1 MHINPDGDAIGASL
15 ALAEMLQSIGKRA
28 VVYCR
33 DRVPDLCSFMPGHEE
48 IVHSYDPGRTSDS
61 TLVVVD
67 CNTDERAA
75 VDASAF
81 KKSIVID
88 HHMTE
93 KPFGDIKWVEPSI
106 CATGLMIYHIGKAL
120 DIPLTSQTALNLYA
134 AISVD
139 TGTFRYSNT
148 TPDTMTAAAELIRAG
163 AKPAIVA
170 NHLYNEWSRQRFTL
184 LKEVLKT
191 LEIYGDTAMISA
203 TEKMMDETGAKPEDT
218 ENFVNF
224 PNMINSINVSVF
236 FRETGGGVWKASL
249 RSKDTVNVAEVAE
262 VFGGGGH
269 KNAAGFRT
277 KEDLGVLKKKLLDY
291 FGPRSR

>member
-1 MHINPDGDAIGASL
+1 MHIFPDGDAIGASL
-15 ALAEMLQSIGKRA
+15 ALAEMLQSIGKKA

-33 DRVPDLCSFMPGHEE
+33 DRVPGLCAFLPGNEE
-48 IVHSYDPGRTSDS
+48 IVNSYDPGRTSGA

-81 KKSIVID
+81 KKSLVID

-93 KPFGDIKWVEPSI
+93 KPFGDIKWVDPSMS
-106 CATGLMIYHIGKAL
+106 ATGLMIYHIGRAL
-120 DIPLTSQTALNLYA
+120 NVPLTPQTALNLYA

-148 TPDTMTAAAELIRAG
+148 TPDALAAASELVRAG

-170 NHLYNEWSRQRFTL
+170 NSLYNEWSRERFTL

-203 TEKMMDETGAKPEDT
+203 TEKMMAETGAKPEDT

-224 PNMINSINVSVF
+224 PNMINSVNLAVF
-236 FRETGGGVWKASL
+236 FRETGGGVWKVSL